1 MWTTYSTAEVRVH
14 EGALLDAT
22 QFIPNTLRQDALRN
36 IPKQLK
42 NLPQLERW
50 FAMRASEGN
59 RNNLLLRLSLV
70 LADQGMDLT
79 QVQERVLA
87 VNHTLDEPLSEAEVN
102 QTIFRTLA
110 RRAA

>member
-1 MWTTYSTAEVRVH
+1 MWTTYATAQVYTN
-14 EGALLDAT
+14 EGDLLDAT
-22 QFIPNTLRQDALRN
+22 QFIPNTLRQDAIRN
-36 IPKQLK
+36 LPKQIK

-59 RNNLLLRLSLV
+59 RNNLLLRLAMV
-70 LADQGMDLT
+70 MMDQGIDPI
-79 QVQERVLA
+79 QIQERIIN
-87 VNHTLDEPLSEAEVN
+87 VNNTLQEPLPEAELH